1 MSLHI
6 AHLTIAWDE
15 IFSLTKNIKSFQI
28 ISIGNFVVKTSV
40 RNTLSAELISLL
52 LRKFFA
58 HIHLPSDGYLK
69 TSLVFIQS
77 NTRPNLYPKPSP
89 NPYFHTKKRTGNDP
103 ALSVLQT
110 EVFTTQLSR
119 QIAEESLSGMIRC
132 FYSRITSCLTRHLNI
147 LVFRRCVSALR
158 FSSGKV

>member
-1 MSLHI
+1 MPLHI

-40 RNTLSAELISLL
+40 RNTLSADLISLL

-58 HIHLPSDGYLK
+58 PIHLPSDGYLK
-69 TSLVFIQS
+69 KFLVFIQS
-77 NTRPNLYPKPSP
+77 NTRASLYPKPSP
-89 NPYFHTKKRTGNDP
+89 NPYFHRKKRTGIDP
-103 ALSVLQT
+103 ALSVMLT
-110 EVFTTQLSR
+110 EVFTTQLTR

-132 FYSRITSCLTRHLNI
+132 FYSRITSCLTRHLTI
-147 LVFRRCVSALR
+147 LVFPHCVLALR